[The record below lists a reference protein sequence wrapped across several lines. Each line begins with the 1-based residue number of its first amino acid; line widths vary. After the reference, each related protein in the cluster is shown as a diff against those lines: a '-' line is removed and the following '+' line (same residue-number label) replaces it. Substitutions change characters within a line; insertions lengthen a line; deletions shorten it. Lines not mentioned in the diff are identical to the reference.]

1 MQNKM
6 HTKQKLLSALILGAF
21 ASGAGASGFQLIEQN
36 ASGLGN
42 AYAGSAAVAE
52 NASTV
57 FYNPAGMMELK
68 DREASFGLTAIK
80 PSFKFKDSGTSV
92 GLTGT
97 GNGGDAGSWGYVPN
111 GYMSLSYS
119 KDLRFGIGI
128 GAPFGLMTKYDKP
141 WVGAAQSDTFDV
153 KTLNIN
159 PSVAF
164 RVSDKVSVGGG
175 VNWQRLDAEYLRT
188 AGLNTTAQLLA
199 GYGITSVNVQNSM
212 SRLSLGGE
220 SWGWNAGTLIKLSP
234 DTKLGVSYR
243 SKVKYLAEGTATVT
257 GPKVAFNQIFSSSVK
272 AYITLPDTFIA
283 SLTHE
288 LNPNWQLLGDVSWT
302 GWSSIPKID
311 IDRTSGAFKGQTAQ
325 TLDTQFRDTWRVAFG
340 ANYKLNDDWKLKT
353 GIAYDQTPVKGEATR
368 LVSMP
373 DNDRLWLSVGAQ
385 WKVAK
390 DSTLDFGMAYLHLKD
405 AKINNNQLLQN
416 RGTVSGTYQD
426 KGFLFGAQY
435 SAAF

>member
-1 MQNKM
+1 MQ
-6 HTKQKLLSALILGAF
+6 TKQKLLPALILGAF
-21 ASGAGASGFQLIEQN
+21 ASSAGASGFQLIEQN
-36 ASGLGN
+36 ASGIGN

-52 NASTV
+52 NASTI

-80 PSFKFKDSGTSV
+80 PGFKFKDNGSSV
-92 GLTGT
+92 GLNGT

-119 KDLRFGIGI
+119 KDLRFGIGV

-164 RVSDKVSVGGG
+164 RFNEKISVGGG

-188 AGLNTTAQLLA
+188 AGLSTTPLLL
-199 GYGITSVNVQNSM
+199 GGFGITSANVQNSM
-212 SRLSLGGE
+212 SRLSLSGE
-220 SWGWNAGTLIKLSP
+220 SWGWNLGTLIKLSP
-234 DTKLGVSYR
+234 DTRLGVSYR
-243 SKVKYLAEGTATVT
+243 SQVKYLTEGTATVT
-257 GPKVAFNQIFSSSVK
+257 GPSNAFNQLFSSKVK
-272 AYITLPDTFIA
+272 AYITLPDTLIA
-283 SLTHE
+283 SLVHQ
-288 LNPNWQLLGDVSWT
+288 LDPNWQLLGDLSWT

-311 IDRTSGAFKGQTAQ
+311 IDRTSGRFNGQTAQ
-325 TLDTQFRDTWRVAFG
+325 TLDTQFRNTWRVAFG
-340 ANYKLNDDWKLKT
+340 ANYKFNDDWKLKT
-353 GIAYDQTPVKGEATR
+353 GIAYDQTPIKGEATR

-390 DSTLDFGMAYLHLKD
+390 DSTMDFGMAYLHVKD